1 MTMKTTEKRQG
12 RESKKQ
18 KMETGKKYRKSRWL
32 RGKMT
37 KMEEISKATE

>member
-18 KMETGKKYRKSRWL
+18 KKETGKKIQKKQMVKGENDKNGRNQ
-32 RGKMT
+32 
-37 KMEEISKATE
+37 